1 MCLSLALSCG
11 VQPYFQPNPVPPAP
25 FITNTAYKDPAFG
38 PGAAWALT
46 VSNSQNILVY
56 GACTDVSPLL
66 SYQQASITC
75 SCSPRAGAGLYSFFQ
90 VRTGLAPGPTSTV
103 QHTDVNVS
111 RTELRPRLPE
121 HVQLP
126 AAEREHRL
134 ELVDRNLHALHRRLA
149 VHAQRER
156 PGHRPE
162 LGEQERLRA
171 NTHLVDPRMTS
182 VGLLSRTLVGSRGE
196 GLRIH
201 KASERWNRGRAGG
214 CSLVCITMYIVDGRR
229 RNLKSW
235 NGSGGGGIV
244 RLMLTYEYSRVS
256 LGFSW
261 VCNLV
266 INGDTKCARMLG
278 EQFMLCHCCNC
289 SNR

>member
-1 MCLSLALSCG
+1 MPLPRSLLRGTAILPAEPRSACAVHHKYG
-11 VQPYFQPNPVPPAP
+11 VQGPRIRAGRSLGTYCQQLAEHPRIWCVCRRFSSPPR
-25 FITNTAYKDPAFG
+25 
-38 PGAAWALT
+38 LT
-46 VSNSQNILVY
+46 
-56 GACTDVSPLL
+56 
-66 SYQQASITC
+66 ITC
-75 SCSPRAGAGLYSFFQ
+75 PPRTGAGLYSFFQ
-90 VRTGLAPGPTSTV
+90 VRTGLAVRLARAG
-103 QHTDVNVS
+103 QRADDNVPPA
-111 RTELRPRLPE
+111 ELRPRLPE

-126 AAEREHRL
+126 AAERGHRL
-134 ELVDRNLHALHRRLA
+134 ELVDRDLHALHCRLA

-171 NTHLVDPRMTS
+171 NTHLVDSLMTG
-182 VGLLSRTLVGSRGE
+182 VGLLSWTRVGSRGE

-214 CSLVCITMYIVDGRR
+214 CSLVCITMHIVDGRQ

-261 VCNLV
+261 VCNLL
-266 INGDTKCARMLG
+266 INGVTKCARMLG
-278 EQFMLCHCCNC
+278 EQFILCHRCNC